1 MKNLPPFA
9 ASYFLTIAREVEPN
23 LDVVKIAMLIYGEDI
38 SGIITELLEAT
49 EQGYA
54 GYNIETGDWCR
65 KCLEAA
71 ITYKFEY
78 IS

>member
-9 ASYFLTIAREVEPN
+9 SNYFLIIAREVEPN
-23 LDVVKIAMLIYGEDI
+23 LDVVKIAMLIYGLDV
-38 SGIITELLEAT
+38 SVIITELFEAT

-54 GYNIETGDWCR
+54 GYNKETGDWCR

-71 ITYKFEY
+71 IAYKFE
-78 IS
+78 